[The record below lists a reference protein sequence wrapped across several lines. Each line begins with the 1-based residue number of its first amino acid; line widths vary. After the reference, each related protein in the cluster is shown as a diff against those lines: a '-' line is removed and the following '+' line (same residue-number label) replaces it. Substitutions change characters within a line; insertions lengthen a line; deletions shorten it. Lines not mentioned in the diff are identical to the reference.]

1 MPPCALPPPATAII
15 GADIADLACTRALDA
30 AGLPVTLFDKARGA
44 GGRMSSRH
52 LAERLTLLD
61 GWRGPRVEDAWLSG
75 HHLGE
80 ALVAN
85 AA

>member
-1 MPPCALPPPATAII
+1 
-15 GADIADLACTRALDA
+15 
-30 AGLPVTLFDKARGA
+30 
-44 GGRMSSRH
+44 MSSRH

-80 ALVAN
+80 ALVAD
-85 AA
+85 AT